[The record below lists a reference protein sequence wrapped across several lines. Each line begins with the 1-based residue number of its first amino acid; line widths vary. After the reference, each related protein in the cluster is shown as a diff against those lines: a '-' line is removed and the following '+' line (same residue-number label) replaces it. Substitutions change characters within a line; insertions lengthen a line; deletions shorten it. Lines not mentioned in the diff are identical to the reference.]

1 MTQVLC
7 FDPTNS
13 DSQSKV
19 RGVGRY
25 LQILKENFPDWIFFN
40 KLQVESYKLQV
51 FINPFFNFLQKP
63 LTLKRIA
70 KKQIAVI
77 HDLIPLKYPQH
88 FPAGIRGNFNIF
100 LNKLALKNYDLIVT
114 DSEASKKD
122 IIQILKIPEEK
133 VKVIYPCL
141 PKIFQINSPSES
153 KGSPTSAKS
162 DKSEKLKISDES
174 RILLD
179 SSGFCL
185 YVGDATWNKNLVN
198 LARAIKIANV
208 TCVLVGKV
216 FRINSPSE
224 SEGSLTSDKS
234 EKSEKLKISDESRI
248 LLDSSGLSDLTHP
261 WQKQLNEFFKLTK
274 DDKRFIF
281 LGFIDD
287 YRLIKLYQ
295 QAKVNLLLSYDEGFG
310 LSYLEAAS
318 QGCPSVLSN
327 IPVLKE
333 ISAGNALLADPENP
347 NDLADKILRIYSDDN
362 LRKNLSL
369 GALKQAKIYSE
380 SNFRKSFS
388 SIIYE

>member
-1 MTQVLC
+1 
-7 FDPTNS
+7 
-13 DSQSKV
+13 
-19 RGVGRY
+19 
-25 LQILKENFPDWIFFN
+25 
-40 KLQVESYKLQV
+40 
-51 FINPFFNFLQKP
+51 
-63 LTLKRIA
+63 
-70 KKQIAVI
+70 
-77 HDLIPLKYPQH
+77 
-88 FPAGIRGNFNIF
+88 

-114 DSEASKKD
+114 DSQTSKKD

-153 KGSPTSAKS
+153 EGLPKSAKS
-162 DKSEKLKISDES
+162 EKSEKLKISDES
-174 RILLD
+174 RIILN

-224 SEGSLTSDKS
+224 SEGSPKSDKS

-274 DDKRFIF
+274 DDKRFIL

-369 GALKQAKIYSE
+369 GALKQAKIYSK